1 MFVSKWV
8 LVIFGAVC
16 FLNLFF
22 AIKTRIFLY
31 RLIKQIN
38 RLVKR
43 EKITAL
49 EIKIAGLEERINF
62 LVKSGLIKD
71 EDIKEMENAA
81 RAKAEEVTEE
91 IEGEPDYF

>member
-8 LVIFGAVC
+8 LVIFGAAC
-16 FLNLFF
+16 LFNLFF
-22 AIKTRIFLY
+22 VMKTHISLY

-38 RLVKR
+38 RFVKR
-43 EKITAL
+43 EKIIAL

-62 LVKSGLIKD
+62 LVKSGLMKD
-71 EDIKEMENAA
+71 EDVKEMENAA